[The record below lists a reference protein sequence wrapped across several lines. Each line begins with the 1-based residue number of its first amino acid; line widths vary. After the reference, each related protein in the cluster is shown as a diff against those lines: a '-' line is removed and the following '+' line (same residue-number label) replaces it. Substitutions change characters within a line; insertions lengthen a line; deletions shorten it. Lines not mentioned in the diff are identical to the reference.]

1 MKHLNANLDNLTN
14 ADAASAKSAGTEI
27 NALGVVSSNNGNDIA
42 GDVVSID
49 GVSYSQGGTTT
60 FEATCEAI
68 AIDFTVGR
76 TTHDELRLVAG
87 DGLTY
92 AIPAGTTLDIY
103 NEATFTTLADTVT
116 VATTAAVGA
125 TTIVLTG
132 FITAGQ
138 GAGDFIQNCSV
149 AVTTDNITSGDVC
162 VNGNLIVSGDVL
174 DKDGDPIITEG
185 AIGGSG
191 SNAALQIVPSSTT
204 TTVTTCTGGTAFT
217 ANQGVAANSG
227 DYAFFDAA
235 GVELADNAMFTAG
248 TQDTTASNI
257 AWIGIKGAADA
268 GANSNWTTLQ
278 LAILAAAGF
287 PTTDPT
293 FLNSN
298 NSQFRVA
305 ETDSRLSAASPPAQ
319 TFTPFNLMVTQ
330 PDGGTFTVRVGWVR
344 TDPGGVDDPILIGG
358 TSASLAPAAGFGG
371 DGSNP
376 FGLGINALYPFY
388 FQPNDFQL
396 GPTGAYEDGATA
408 TAFNVSVTCTAGGT
422 TTTTPTVTVDGNL
435 AVPPSTKDSIS
446 CTNDVSALT
455 YEAIPELLHSGGY
468 VLSDVNIRVIGN
480 TVNLATAV
488 GASTNGISY
497 ITFNGDGGTFS
508 AVQQGIL
515 DLTNVTYTTPTTRTG
530 QVLTAAN
537 NDFTAFNISYSQDEV
552 NATFSATIRE
562 MVVIDSGS
570 FKTIYLGG
578 TARDGTFGTPTGTF
592 RGIGNIAGSD
602 FTVAPQG
609 LYRGIYSPAG
619 SLLATEPTPRSAT
632 WVLGCTGP
640 ARVVGTTS
648 GATTTTGGSS
658 STTTVSSTS
667 GSQTTTTTVTSSGVS
682 TSTGGTSTTVSPSGV
697 TTTTVD
703 GTTNAGAAD
712 DGGNVQTQTTVSSG
726 GVTITD
732 GDTASTSIASNL
744 VMLTGPDGG
753 TLTLDGDDGTTI
765 VAPPVVGNTTNQ
777 TAVLNDAG
785 ISITGPT
792 TTTNTTPP
800 ATTIVPTQVM
810 VAGPVTATNTTA
822 PSTTVAPTQVM
833 VTGPVTATNTTPAST
848 TVVPTQVTVMG
859 PVTVAQPTPD
869 STTITPAAITTTG
882 DVDLG
887 GDIII
892 SDTTATDIGPV
903 TSTPSQTTMMSV
915 GTNAAVPADGNIT
928 LGSAGYIGGP
938 FFAELVHDANDG
950 FLFAGSDGGI
960 LPNTNYGSLTL
971 TIDGTAYTFN
981 ARWYLRTN
989 NRLRANGVTVGSML
1003 ATDGTTTW
1011 QSLVAATEDRLT
1023 AGTDLTLSGVSN
1035 ITTNLNVLSVGSG
1048 TLSLYD
1054 NGTQSSIVAT
1064 KDLIIASGQNED
1076 NSNTLTAPTSADII
1090 ITTGTSAAGT
1100 AAVGDV
1106 SISADDIIV
1115 TGTKITNPT
1124 TGQTTALGIDS
1135 SGALT
1140 TTVSSSGSG
1149 LDISDLSDNT
1159 IPIVDQA
1166 AATFGTAVTNTVAA
1180 SVNSS
1185 LGLLRVIF
1193 NAADVTA
1200 MGLDTNTT
1208 LVQMVLTV
1216 SGFGTTVRTYNLA
1229 GTFSGTTYTIT
1240 DQTTVDNG
1248 GANVTISDYLALY
1261 SGTIAIGAVTVAIGT
1276 LGANSFV
1283 DSVLT
1288 QVATSVEGT
1297 TSNTVTIT
1305 SGGEA
1310 GPLNS
1315 LNVNGATISSSGVVS
1330 GVQTGTQQAVV
1341 NLSTLVGEVPLVFHG
1356 GVFRPINLGT
1366 ANQFIS
1372 VNDNGNGLIWTD
1384 AAVNPTANTIPVR
1397 SSTGT
1402 FIDSAITS
1410 ATSQSTD
1417 RDLTPDT
1424 TFTGI
1429 SRSGFGDVFNAGDT
1443 SDFLLSIGG
1452 GDADTSGL
1460 TWNNNDYNVRG
1471 NQAAATGFWGNG
1483 NSSNQ
1488 PPTAAPFGSFI
1499 IFHVSDT
1506 QYGIYTIDSGAGLS
1520 NWNLTHVDSMG
1531 VIPAIGTSF
1540 TIGVVNEFDSST
1552 AVNIAAN
1559 STVTGDLTVTGTLTG
1574 DGSSLTG
1581 IGAGAFYDT
1590 GTGGTSSFVWE
1601 ESNGT
1606 VVTAFQADLVYTRAG
1621 DTVTVGGTVVFN
1633 SGNDTDIYIDF
1644 NTLPYAVD
1652 TVRRLYFGTWS
1663 SNDTVVRESGI
1674 ISAHGMTAD
1683 QQDTVDPVFTGS
1695 SFRPNTQNQ
1704 TIRFM
1709 FTYITNQGAD
1719 TENLRDN
1726 WVTTA

>member
-103 NEATFTTLADTVT
+103 NEAAFTTLADTVT

-268 GANSNWTTLQ
+268 GANSNWTPLQ

-298 NSQFRVA
+298 SSQFRVA

-330 PDGGTFTVRVGWVR
+330 PDGGTFTVSVGWVR

-468 VLSDVNIRVIGN
+468 VLSDVNISVIGN

-800 ATTIVPTQVM
+800 ATTIVPTQV
-810 VAGPVTATNTTA
+810 
-822 PSTTVAPTQVM
+822 
-833 VTGPVTATNTTPAST
+833 
-848 TVVPTQVTVMG
+848 TVMG

-915 GTNAAVPADGNIT
+915 GTNTAVPADGNIT

-1076 NSNTLTAPTSADII
+1076 NSSTLTAPTSADII

-1140 TTVSSSGSG
+1140 TTVSSSGGG
-1149 LDISDLSDNT
+1149 LDISGLSDNT

-1193 NAADVTA
+1193 DAADVTS
-1200 MGLDTNTT
+1200 MGLDTDTT

-1216 SGFGTTVRTYNLA
+1216 SGFGTTVRTYNLV
-1229 GTFSGTTYTIT
+1229 GTFSGATYTIT

-1261 SGTIAIGAVTVAIGT
+1261 GGTIAIGAVTVAIGT

-1283 DSVLT
+1283 DSVIT
-1288 QVATSVEGT
+1288 QVEVPGEEDSTTITTVIGGNILTINPVMVNLPTLSSITRDNIGTNNRLLFRNSNGVLQSSSAVNTYFPTTGTVPSSWANLATS
-1297 TSNTVTIT
+1297 
-1305 SGGEA
+1305 
-1310 GPLNS
+1310 
-1315 LNVNGATISSSGVVS
+1315 
-1330 GVQTGTQQAVV
+1330 
-1341 NLSTLVGEVPLVFHG
+1341 
-1356 GVFRPINLGT
+1356 
-1366 ANQFIS
+1366 
-1372 VNDNGNGLIWTD
+1372 
-1384 AAVNPTANTIPVR
+1384 NPTANTIPVR

-1424 TFTGI
+1424 TFTGV

-1590 GTGGTSSFVWE
+1590 GTGGTSSLAWE
-1601 ESNGT
+1601 ESNST

-1683 QQDTVDPVFTGS
+1683 QQDTVDPVLTGS